1 MSNDDKYE
9 EICDTNELSTCSGCD
24 AKKNSAGRRIRNGG
38 DRERERENKGT
49 RIGNSI
55 ASKWPPEV
63 AASANKLRMEI
74 GFLA

>member
-9 EICDTNELSTCSGCD
+9 GICDTNELSTCSGCD
-24 AKKNSAGRRIRNGG
+24 AKKNSAGRKISNG
-38 DRERERENKGT
+38 RERERKNKGT

-74 GFLA
+74 EFLA

>member
-1 MSNDDKYE
+1 MNCQRVQDVMRRRTQRE
-9 EICDTNELSTCSGCD
+9 EEQEM
-24 AKKNSAGRRIRNGG
+24 K
-38 DRERERENKGT
+38 ERERENKGT